1 MNSQN
6 VDRVGR
12 DQTAA
17 LIITHAV
24 RRGEE
29 RRYEEWLAD
38 ILREVSRTPG
48 YLGREIFR
56 PAEGA
61 NKYTSIVRFASAGY
75 LSDWVDSEA
84 RRSFVGRV
92 SDLLEDGDRREIRT
106 GVDFWFTPE
115 GSPAPAAWKQF
126 LLTTSAVY
134 PLSLVIPRLLGLLFK
149 AVPAL
154 DREPVAALLMALI
167 LTGLLTFVV
176 MPPYTRLMRRWLF
189 AQAK

>member
-1 MNSQN
+1 MASPNA
-6 VDRVGR
+6 DRDGR
-12 DQTAA
+12 GQAAA

-24 RRGEE
+24 RPGAE
-29 RRYEEWLAD
+29 RRYEDWLAD

-48 YLGREIFR
+48 YVGREIFR
-56 PAEGA
+56 PAKGA
-61 NKYTSIVRFASAGY
+61 NKYTSIVRFASAGD
-75 LSDWVDSEA
+75 LNDWVDSES
-84 RRSFVGRV
+84 RRSYIGRV

-115 GSPAPAAWKQF
+115 GSPAPARWKQF

-134 PLSLVIPRLLGLLFK
+134 PLSLIIPRLLAPLFE

-154 DREPVAALLMALI
+154 DSRPVAALLMALS

-189 AQAK
+189 ARAR